1 MYSSRSMNC
10 QLPTFDLTVIGSAGG
25 TSNIKPGFP
34 TLPLSLLIACCDW
47 ISAGSLNR
55 RAETYIES
63 GVERAI
69 TLVKREG
76 IRSIPPV
83 SKLAIHANAW
93 SRLMV
98 DSYVT
103 LLAQDRS
110 TIGVSTTSGLIVASF
125 S

>member
-1 MYSSRSMNC
+1 MNR
-10 QLPTFDLTVIGSAGG
+10 QLPAFGLTVIGSAGG

-47 ISAGSLNR
+47 ILAGSLNR

-63 GVERAI
+63 GVEIAI
-69 TLVKREG
+69 TLAKREG

-83 SKLAIHANAW
+83 SKLAIHANAR

-98 DSYVT
+98 SYVT
-103 LLAQDRS
+103 FLAQDRS
-110 TIGVSTTSGLIVASF
+110 TIGVSTISGLMVASF
-125 S
+125 SWL